1 MKMIKIAS
9 ILLATSFGIGMT
21 AACSK
26 TTASAEEATTYVSLR
41 INPEV
46 ELLADEDGTVIASNA
61 INEDGEVLLSVTDLE
76 GMSVEDA
83 SVAFTETA
91 TDLGYFDPE
100 NGTDTVYVDV
110 ESDATNEDAVLESKL
125 QSKLQK
131 YFTNKGVNGKV
142 SQETLDKYL
151 NSAEKWGLS
160 TGHTKLVMRVL
171 DMYPEM
177 TDTEVLALE
186 VNEWLELLHGG
197 KKSTAEKQLK
207 EDYRANVKALK
218 EEYGALFLLSEE
230 IEALEQQ
237 IKTAAAEEVDGLK
250 AQLANKK
257 AELKALRSTYKAEL
271 SKLKSDYKTA
281 LKELKKSEKH

>member
-9 ILLATSFGIGMT
+9 ILLAASFGIGMT

-26 TTASAEEATTYVSLR
+26 KTASAEEATTYVSLR

-110 ESDATNEDAVLESKL
+110 ESDATSEDAALESKL

-151 NSAEKWGLS
+151 TSAEKWGLS

-186 VNEWLELLHGG
+186 VNEWLNLLHGG

-207 EDYRANVKALK
+207 EVYRANVKALK
-218 EEYGALFLLSEE
+218 EEYSTLFQLCEE
-230 IEALEQQ
+230 IKAVEQQ
-237 IKTAAAEEVDGLK
+237 IKTATTEEIDGLK
-250 AQLANKK
+250 AQLADKK
-257 AELKALRSTYKAEL
+257 AELKALRSSYKAEL
-271 SKLKSDYKTA
+271 SELKADYKTA